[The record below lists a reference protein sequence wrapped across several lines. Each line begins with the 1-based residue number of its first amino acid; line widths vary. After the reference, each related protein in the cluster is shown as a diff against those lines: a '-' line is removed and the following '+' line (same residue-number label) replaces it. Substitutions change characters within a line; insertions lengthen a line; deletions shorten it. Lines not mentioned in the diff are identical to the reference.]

1 MTPAKKGW
9 QANARPLSSATRAKG
24 GKDVTKKKGRPSKPP
39 HASSLRI
46 DAPAADAAT
55 HSSPGPMITKP
66 ASAPGQDT
74 SAQDASSGPFDTSTQ
89 APNATLR
96 ERKPIDYMFAVQGF
110 AVDDDNDEDY
120 NPERDPAD
128 GRDDDL
134 EDIPSTIRTV
144 DQGRHADTS
153 IDRLKDNTDNAKE
166 VNDGEDFDDK
176 RKCDGEQHVT
186 GFEASILRF
195 VQAAREEAEKAARE
209 EAEKAAREEAEKA
222 AREEAEKAAREEAE
236 KEVASSHT
244 AAEDDM
250 KPVSG
255 QGYIKAI
262 DGATEITVE
271 NGTADANTAIRD
283 ARGTVLHK
291 VNLNETNQELT
302 LHRRARN
309 EYRPDS

>member
-96 ERKPIDYMFAVQGF
+96 ERKPIDYVFAVQGF

-209 EAEKAAREEAEKA
+209 EAEKAAREEAEK
-222 AREEAEKAAREEAE
+222 
-236 KEVASSHT
+236 EVASSHT

-255 QGYIKAI
+255 QGHIKAI

-283 ARGTVLHK
+283 AGGTVLHK

>member
-1 MTPAKKGW
+1 KKGW

-39 HASSLRI
+39 RASSLRI
-46 DAPAADAAT
+46 DAPAT
-55 HSSPGPMITKP
+55 YSSPGPMVTKP
-66 ASAPGQDT
+66 ASAPGQNT

-96 ERKPIDYMFAVQGF
+96 ERKPIDYVFAVQGF
-110 AVDDDNDEDY
+110 AVDDDNDKDY
-120 NPERDPAD
+120 DPERDPAD
-128 GRDDDL
+128 GRDDAL
-134 EDIPSTIRTV
+134 EDILSTIRTV
-144 DQGRHADTS
+144 DQGRHAETS

-166 VNDGEDFDDK
+166 ANDGEDFDDK

-186 GFEASILRF
+186 GCEASILRF

-222 AREEAEKAAREEAE
+222 AREEAEK
-236 KEVASSHT
+236 EVASCHT

-255 QGYIKAI
+255 QGHIKAI

-283 ARGTVLHK
+283 AGGT
-291 VNLNETNQELT
+291 
-302 LHRRARN
+302 ARDLKESTQKN
-309 EYRPDS
+309 GFIPRSTSQK

>member
-1 MTPAKKGW
+1 M
-9 QANARPLSSATRAKG
+9 
-24 GKDVTKKKGRPSKPP
+24 
-39 HASSLRI
+39 SLL
-46 DAPAADAAT
+46 AADAAT
-55 HSSPGPMITKP
+55 YSSPGPMVTKP
-66 ASAPGQDT
+66 ASAPGQNT

-96 ERKPIDYMFAVQGF
+96 ERKPIDYVFAVQGF

-120 NPERDPAD
+120 DPERDPAD
-128 GRDDDL
+128 GRDDAL

-144 DQGRHADTS
+144 DQGRHAETS

-166 VNDGEDFDDK
+166 ANDGEDFDDK

-222 AREEAEKAAREEAE
+222 AREEAEK
-236 KEVASSHT
+236 EVASSHT

-255 QGYIKAI
+255 QGHIKAI

-283 ARGTVLHK
+283 AGGTVLHK